1 MGDQCQMSPLD
12 PLRFLKKK
20 LCPGAVSSFLNF
32 FINSHYCDLL
42 LVFSYLVV
50 SLETSNK
57 GLHVGDFVMK
67 TDRIWMNCT
76 AIGKSCITVKEKIRK
91 LKT

>member
-1 MGDQCQMSPLD
+1 MKSANLLHKQGFGDSQS
-12 PLRFLKKK
+12 
-20 LCPGAVSSFLNF
+20 
-32 FINSHYCDLL
+32 NSTVL